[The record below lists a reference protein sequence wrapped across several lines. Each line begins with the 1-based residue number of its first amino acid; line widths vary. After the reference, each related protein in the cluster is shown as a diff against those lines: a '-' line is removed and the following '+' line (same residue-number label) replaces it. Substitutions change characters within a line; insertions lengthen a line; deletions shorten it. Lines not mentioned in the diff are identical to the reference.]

1 MTTVHANTIVLY
13 GALAGNLF
21 LALAAG
27 WYALR
32 RRPLPPWCWGLATV
46 VVALIAFQ
54 VLLGIVLLVGGM
66 MPRRSLHLMYGS
78 LVAVTAVIQVGL
90 RPGGFLRR
98 RYAADLATSE
108 ARILALVS
116 LTGFAL
122 ILRAWMTGAAVR

>member
-27 WYALR
+27 AYALR
-32 RRPLPPWCWGLATV
+32 RRPLPRWYWGPATV

-54 VLLGIVLLVGGM
+54 VLLGILLLVRGM
-66 MPRRSLHLMYGS
+66 MPHRSLHLMYGG
-78 LVAVTAVIQVGL
+78 LAAVTAVIQAGL

-98 RYAADLATSE
+98 QYVDDLATSE

-122 ILRAWMTGAAVR
+122 IARAWMTGVGQR